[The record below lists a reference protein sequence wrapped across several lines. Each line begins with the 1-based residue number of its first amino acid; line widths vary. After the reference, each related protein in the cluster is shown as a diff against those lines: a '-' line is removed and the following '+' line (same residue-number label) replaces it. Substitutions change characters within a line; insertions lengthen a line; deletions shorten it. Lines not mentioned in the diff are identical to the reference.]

1 MRFRNSVQPCLS
13 LLIAAFFIGVA
24 LAGKTYENYEKAEK
38 VFISEIDSRGNCYD
52 GSRYFEVFNGNEFAY
67 DVAKWS
73 LVSVDVS
80 AGETET
86 VFTFGDFSKPVY
98 PGETRLIGTS
108 EGCGDFYH
116 AEPPREDA
124 ITSGRN
130 YKLLDEKGEVIDETG
145 VVPEAT
151 DATHTWQRMK
161 VWDGEPKAKFKVT
174 EFSDSFGFYPATAGR
189 YNSQNTIVLNE
200 FSTKKMRTSTTIS
213 YMRSPLVLA

>member
-1 MRFRNSVQPCLS
+1 MRFRNSVQPFLS

-38 VFISEIDSRGNCYD
+38 IFISEIDSRGNCFD

-73 LVSVDVS
+73 LVGVDVS
-80 AGETET
+80 AGESET

-145 VVPEAT
+145 IVPETT
-151 DATHTWQRMK
+151 DATHTWQRM
-161 VWDGEPKAKFKVT
+161 VNQ
-174 EFSDSFGFYPATAGR
+174 R
-189 YNSQNTIVLNE
+189 
-200 FSTKKMRTSTTIS
+200 
-213 YMRSPLVLA
+213 